1 MLRQQRTWLVTGCAG
16 FIGSHLIETLLKLN
30 QKVIGLDNFGTG
42 HRRNLNIVRKAVGEK
57 AWKRFN
63 FIHGD
68 IRKLKDCYKAFGF
81 KLPYSA
87 RRTQDQKARP
97 AIRRSKVDIVLHQAA
112 LGSVPRSIEDPLS
125 THEVNISGFANML
138 VAARD
143 SKVRRFV
150 YASSSSVYGDS
161 KELPKRED
169 RIGKQLSPYAV
180 SKYANELY
188 ATVFGQCYG
197 LETIGLRYFN
207 VFGPRQDPRGSYA
220 AVVPR
225 WIGEMLA
232 KKKNVIYGDGQT
244 SRDFCYVANVVQAN
258 ILAGMTN
265 NHSSL
270 NEVYNVACGQATSLT
285 LLHAG
290 IRTGLQKFRGPVKIY
305 PAAYRPF
312 REGDVRH
319 SLATIAKARLLLGYR
334 PSDLIDEGI
343 TKTVQSYLLCRL

>member
-1 MLRQQRTWLVTGCAG
+1 
-16 FIGSHLIETLLKLN
+16 
-30 QKVIGLDNFGTG
+30 
-42 HRRNLNIVRKAVGEK
+42 
-57 AWKRFN
+57 
-63 FIHGD
+63 
-68 IRKLKDCYKAFGF
+68 
-81 KLPYSA
+81 
-87 RRTQDQKARP
+87 
-97 AIRRSKVDIVLHQAA
+97 
-112 LGSVPRSIEDPLS
+112 
-125 THEVNISGFANML
+125 ML

-150 YASSSSVYGDS
+150 YATSSSVYGDS
-161 KELPKRED
+161 KKLPKRED

-207 VFGPRQDPRGSYA
+207 VFGPRQDPMGSYA

-244 SRDFCYVANVVQAN
+244 SRDFCYVANVVQGN

-290 IRTGLQKFRGPVKIY
+290 IRTALQKFRGPVKIY